1 MSQINVGG
9 VIKGGLAAGLVMN
22 ISECVLNVPVAGDQ
36 MNAELAARNLPP
48 VTTNQ
53 IAVFVVLT
61 FVLGLLTV
69 WLYAAIRPRF
79 GAGPKTAM
87 TAGIFVWVCTYLNIS
102 ITMGVLGINS
112 LDLVI
117 LSIVWTLI
125 EMIIASSVGGYFY
138 QEPTVDTGTGIGRR
152 TDPGTG
158 RQAARRPS

>member
-9 VIKGGLAAGLVMN
+9 VVKGGLAAGVVMN
-22 ISECVLNVPVAGDQ
+22 ISEFVLNVPVAGEQ

-48 VTTNQ
+48 VATDQ

-79 GAGPKTAM
+79 GAGPKTA
-87 TAGIFVWVCTYLNIS
+87 TIAGVFVWACTYLNVS

-112 LDLVI
+112 MALVV

-125 EMIIASSVGGYFY
+125 EMILASSVGGYLY
-138 QEPTVDTGTGIGRR
+138 KEEAPVPR
-152 TDPGTG
+152 TAV
-158 RQAARRPS
+158 RASRPAI

>member
-1 MSQINVGG
+1 MSQINVGS
-9 VIKGGLAAGLVMN
+9 VVKGGLAAGLVMN
-22 ISECVLNVPVAGDQ
+22 ISEFVLNVPVAGDQ

-48 VTTNQ
+48 VATNQ

-79 GAGPKTAM
+79 GAGPKTAII
-87 TAGIFVWVCTYLNIS
+87 AGVFVWACTYLNIS

-112 LDLVI
+112 MALVI

-125 EMIIASSVGGYFY
+125 EMILASSVGGYLY
-138 QEPTVDTGTGIGRR
+138 KEGEPAGAPGRG
-152 TDPGTG
+152 PV
-158 RQAARRPS
+158 RRPS